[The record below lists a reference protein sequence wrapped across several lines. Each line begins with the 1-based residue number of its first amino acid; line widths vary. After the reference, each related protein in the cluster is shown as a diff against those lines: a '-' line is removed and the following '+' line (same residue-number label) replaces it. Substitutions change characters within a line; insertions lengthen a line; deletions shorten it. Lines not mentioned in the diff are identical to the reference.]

1 MLTRILMVYK
11 EKIEELIN
19 GCGPWHPAVYES
31 RYIMEFKARTE
42 NCFRPIDGL
51 YQADIEDMVREY
63 VEEVMCANGVK
74 GCIRNVVISGS
85 RCRGLERENSDLD
98 VVVELECDE
107 REDVLFD
114 MLHEEEYK
122 IGGVVVDINP
132 ITREN
137 TGTMEEYMSG
147 VEEYLGEKYRSEQEQ
162 YAEK

>member
-11 EKIEELIN
+11 EKIEDLIN

-51 YQADIEDMVREY
+51 DQADIEDMVREY
-63 VEEVMCANGVK
+63 VEEVMWANGVK
-74 GCIRNVVISGS
+74 GCIRNVAISGS
-85 RCRGLERENSDLD
+85 RCRGLEREDSDLD
-98 VVVELECDE
+98 VVVELVSDE

-114 MLHEEEYK
+114 ILHEEEFS

-132 ITREN
+132 ITREK
-137 TGTMEEYMSG
+137 TGTMEEYLPR
-147 VEEYLGEKYRSEQEQ
+147 VEEYLAR
-162 YAEK
+162 